1 MDEKNVLL
9 TGSPG
14 VGKTTVVERLVE
26 RARDK
31 GKSVRG
37 VLSPEMRNKA
47 EGNQKGARVGFRITD
62 VSTGRSE
69 VMARVGYDGDNTE
82 GGDDQPSVG
91 RYGVDVSAVD
101 EVAREAIVA
110 EDADLVVVDEV
121 APMQTYSEA
130 FVDRVHDVLDAPV
143 PVVAV
148 VQKARETGFVGSVKR
163 RDDTKLVRVTE
174 ENRDGLPDELTR
186 LVFGDSV

>member
-1 MDEKNVLL
+1 MYEKNVLL

-37 VLSPEMRNKA
+37 VLSPEMRGTHEMRA
-47 EGNQKGARVGFRITD
+47 DGGRIGFRITD
-62 VSTGRSE
+62 VSTGRSD
-69 VMARVGYDGDNTE
+69 VMAHIRYDE
-82 GGDDQPSVG
+82 DDRPSVG
-91 RYGVDVSAVD
+91 RYGVDVPAVD
-101 EVAREAIVA
+101 KIAREAIVA

-121 APMQTYSEA
+121 APMQTYSEL
-130 FVDRVHDVLDAPV
+130 FVDRVRAVLDAPV

-148 VQKARETGFVGSVKR
+148 VQEARETGFVGSVKR

-174 ENRDGLPDELTR
+174 ENRDRLPEELLR
-186 LVFGDSV
+186 FAFGDENSPQRF